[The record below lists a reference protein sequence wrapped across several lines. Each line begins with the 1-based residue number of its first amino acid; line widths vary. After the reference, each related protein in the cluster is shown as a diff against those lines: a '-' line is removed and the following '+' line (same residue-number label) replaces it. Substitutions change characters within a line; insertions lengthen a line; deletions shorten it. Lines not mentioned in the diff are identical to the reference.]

1 MKKILIVEDELN
13 MVNGLKDNLEF
24 EGYEVDTA
32 MEGSSGLQKIQQNRY
47 DLILLDV
54 MLPEVSGFDICKTA
68 RKEGINTPIILLTA
82 KGEEIDK
89 VLGLELG
96 ADDYITK
103 PFSLRELLARIK
115 TILRR
120 APIGKEGSVEPEFI
134 RIGNIKVNFKNY
146 QALEGTNEIKMSYKE
161 FGILHYLYM
170 NAGKI
175 IQRDDLMS
183 DVWGIEY
190 DISTRTVDNFILKL
204 RQKIEVDPNNP
215 KIILTVH
222 GIGIQDDFIVN
233 LKFGPPCTLYEERVS
248 ISYRFYQY
256 FHRLRRKLFP
266 FNENLPLYKA
276 ESIFSTCQI

>member
-13 MVNGLKDNLEF
+13 MVKGLKDNLEF
-24 EGYEVDTA
+24 EGYEVDTS
-32 MEGSSGLQKIQQNRY
+32 MEGNSGLQKILLNPY

-54 MLPEVSGFDICKTA
+54 MLPEVSGFDICRSA
-68 RKEGINTPIILLTA
+68 RKQGVNTPIILLTA

-115 TILRR
+115 AILRR
-120 APIGKEGSVEPEFI
+120 ASEGKTEGVESEFI
-134 RIGNIKVNFKNY
+134 RIGNISVNFKNY
-146 QALEGTNEIKMSYKE
+146 QALGGKSEIKMSYKE
-161 FGILHYLYM
+161 FEILHYMYM

-222 GIGIQDDFIVN
+222 GIG
-233 LKFGPPCTLYEERVS
+233 
-248 ISYRFYQY
+248 
-256 FHRLRRKLFP
+256 
-266 FNENLPLYKA
+266 YKM
-276 ESIFSTCQI
+276 ILG

>member
-24 EGYEVDTA
+24 EGYEVETA
-32 MEGSSGLQKIQQNRY
+32 IEGGSGLQKILQNKY
-47 DLILLDV
+47 DLILLDI
-54 MLPEVSGFDICKTA
+54 MLPQISGFDICKTV
-68 RKEGINTPIILLTA
+68 RKEGVNTPIILLTA

-120 APIGKEGSVEPEFI
+120 SPIGKEGSVEPEFI
-134 RIGNIKVNFKNY
+134 RIGNIKVNFKSY

-161 FGILHYLYM
+161 FGILHYLYL

-183 DVWGIEY
+183 DVWGIEF
-190 DISTRTVDNFILKL
+190 DISTRTVDNFILRL

-222 GIGIQDDFIVN
+222 GIG
-233 LKFGPPCTLYEERVS
+233 
-248 ISYRFYQY
+248 
-256 FHRLRRKLFP
+256 
-266 FNENLPLYKA
+266 YKM
-276 ESIFSTCQI
+276 ILG

>member
-13 MVNGLKDNLEF
+13 MITGLKDNLEF

-32 MEGSSGLQKIQQNRY
+32 TEGKTGLEKVTGGKY

-68 RKEGINTPIILLTA
+68 RKKGVNTPIILLTA

-115 TILRR
+115 AILRR
-120 APIGKEGSVEPEFI
+120 LPGTNGESQGDEDVQ
-134 RIGNIKVNFKNY
+134 IGNMRVNFRNY
-146 QALEGTNEIKMSYKE
+146 TASDSNGEVRMSHKE
-161 FGILHYLYM
+161 FEILHYLYS
-170 NAGKI
+170 NSGKTVD
-175 IQRDDLMS
+175 RDDLMS
-183 DVWGIEY
+183 KVWGIDY
-190 DISTRTVDNFILKL
+190 DITTRTVDNFILKL
-204 RQKIEVDPNNP
+204 RQKIEADPNNP

-222 GIGIQDDFIVN
+222 GVG
-233 LKFGPPCTLYEERVS
+233 
-248 ISYRFYQY
+248 
-256 FHRLRRKLFP
+256 
-266 FNENLPLYKA
+266 YKMIIA
-276 ESIFSTCQI
+276 